1 MLVFSTMI
9 ANQLEIKYFCCKE
22 KGNFVQPKAIF
33 VLGFGSHRGPSIYL
47 QTFRQHFFNDDI
59 KGPDLALK
67 LLTSHYL
74 SRDISVDNVGWKT
87 TRSDYLYND

>member
-1 MLVFSTMI
+1 MI

-22 KGNFVQPKAIF
+22 KGNFVQPKAVS
-33 VLGFGSHRGPSIYL
+33 VLVFGGHRWLSTYL

-59 KGPDLALK
+59 NGTDLALK

-74 SRDISVDNVGWKT
+74 
-87 TRSDYLYND
+87 

>member
-1 MLVFSTMI
+1 MI
-9 ANQLEIKYFCCKE
+9 ANQLEIKKNCCKE
-22 KGNFVQPKAIF
+22 RGNFVKPKAVS
-33 VLGFGSHRGPSIYL
+33 VLVFGGHGGPSIYL

-74 SRDISVDNVGWKT
+74 SRDISVDNAGWKT
-87 TRSDYLYND
+87 TRSDYLYNN